1 MIRAFLSVLAGPGS
15 LMLILKATVLLSLG
29 PVLALALRRRSAAA
43 RHFAWQVTLACALAL
58 AALAPIAPRLA
69 VEVPTAPFLA
79 VLPIGRGA
87 TARESQTRTL
97 PTESTS
103 RERATWGSEESSTVE
118 PSPAARAW
126 TMFALLGALWL
137 AGLVAVLLW
146 GVLGHVGLWRLHRD
160 AVPVDR
166 NAWRLRFGVLPPRR
180 GSAARARLGLSAAI
194 GTPLTWGWLRPVI
207 LLPAAAEAWPI
218 ERRRAALLH
227 EMAHVMRCDYVSQA
241 VATLACA
248 VYWFHPLAWW
258 SAARLRSESEHAC
271 DDCVLAAGT
280 PAPDYASSLLEV
292 ARGARAHR
300 RAALA
305 AVCMAHRS
313 RLEGRLLAVLDR
325 SRTRGGLPTRASIA
339 TLAVAAFLLVPFA
352 GLEPCWIAAQAE
364 TVSEA
369 EAVHSEPERSVSA
382 MPGGRLELELETGG
396 DVEIRAWDRRTVTVR
411 SQLGGRDWPDTRV
424 TVARAGNGVRVHSF
438 QAHSS
443 SSYSTSHRF
452 VIRVPSRY
460 DVRLRSSGGAVTI
473 AGVEG
478 SFHGSTGGGEMVL
491 ERASG
496 EAELSTGGGD
506 VVVSDSD
513 LGGSVST
520 GGGVVRFSRVRGGLK
535 GSSGSGPVIDSDR
548 ESGSMPDGATE
559 DLSGVRVHGEG
570 GRVDVPRGG
579 QVGFLHIRKA
589 GGDVNLEDAPQGA
602 QITTGGGDI
611 HVRRGTGMIDAS
623 TGGGDIEI
631 GPITGSVSAGTGA
644 GNIHVMPPS
653 LDARVEV
660 ETAYTEGFQD
670 AAKIVSAWSL
680 DRDAVT
686 PWDDHQ
692 GTPRRYVR
700 AHGIAGNGHGLV
712 RITTVN
718 GDIELRRSGSHPKAR

>member
-1 MIRAFLSVLAGPGS
+1 
-15 LMLILKATVLLSLG
+15 
-29 PVLALALRRRSAAA
+29 
-43 RHFAWQVTLACALAL
+43 
-58 AALAPIAPRLA
+58 
-69 VEVPTAPFLA
+69 
-79 VLPIGRGA
+79 
-87 TARESQTRTL
+87 
-97 PTESTS
+97 
-103 RERATWGSEESSTVE
+103 
-118 PSPAARAW
+118 
-126 TMFALLGALWL
+126 
-137 AGLVAVLLW
+137 
-146 GVLGHVGLWRLHRD
+146 
-160 AVPVDR
+160 
-166 NAWRLRFGVLPPRR
+166 
-180 GSAARARLGLSAAI
+180 
-194 GTPLTWGWLRPVI
+194 
-207 LLPAAAEAWPI
+207 
-218 ERRRAALLH
+218 
-227 EMAHVMRCDYVSQA
+227 
-241 VATLACA
+241 
-248 VYWFHPLAWW
+248 
-258 SAARLRSESEHAC
+258 
-271 DDCVLAAGT
+271 
-280 PAPDYASSLLEV
+280 
-292 ARGARAHR
+292 
-300 RAALA
+300 
-305 AVCMAHRS
+305 
-313 RLEGRLLAVLDR
+313 
-325 SRTRGGLPTRASIA
+325 
-339 TLAVAAFLLVPFA
+339 
-352 GLEPCWIAAQAE
+352 
-364 TVSEA
+364 
-369 EAVHSEPERSVSA
+369 
-382 MPGGRLELELETGG
+382 
-396 DVEIRAWDRRTVTVR
+396 
-411 SQLGGRDWPDTRV
+411 
-424 TVARAGNGVRVHSF
+424 
-438 QAHSS
+438 
-443 SSYSTSHRF
+443 
-452 VIRVPSRY
+452 
-460 DVRLRSSGGAVTI
+460 
-473 AGVEG
+473 
-478 SFHGSTGGGEMVL
+478 MVL

-548 ESGSMPDGATE
+548 ESLSTPDGATG

-570 GRVDVPRGG
+570 ERVDVPRGG

-644 GNIHVMPPS
+644 GNIHVIVADAGGELQNVDITSGNGSVVVELPPS